1 MKVLKGGHFVMPIQ
15 LIFET
20 DAKYDCKDILFFV
33 ADTGL
38 VLQVVHFAMDAGVMP
53 PRSHLLA
60 VYH

>member
-1 MKVLKGGHFVMPIQ
+1 MPIQ

>member
-1 MKVLKGGHFVMPIQ
+1 VKVLKGGHFVMPIQ
-15 LIFET
+15 LIFEP

-38 VLQVVHFAMDAGVMP
+38 VLQVVHIALDSRFVP